1 MTKVD
6 VNVVQEND
14 YTFIDV
20 VGELDASSSVDL
32 DTKLQECIDRGDKK
46 LLINCAGLTYIS
58 SAGIG
63 VFTSRLD
70 EIETEKI
77 GMVLYNVGAN
87 IRSVL
92 EILGVDQFL
101 NLAANK
107 EEATKIIQSSN
118 V

>member
-14 YTFIDV
+14 FTLIKVD
-20 VGELDASSSVDL
+20 GELDASSSVEL
-32 DTKLQECIDRGDKK
+32 DTVLQKHIDDGNKK
-46 LLINCAGLTYIS
+46 FLIDCVGLTYIS

-70 EIETEKI
+70 DVQLKNISL
-77 GMVLYNVGAN
+77 VLFNVAEN
-87 IRSVL
+87 IKSVF

-101 NLAANK
+101 NLATNK
-107 EEATKIIQSSN
+107 EEAIQTL
-118 V
+118 

>member
-14 YTFIDV
+14 FTLISV
-20 VGELDASSSVDL
+20 VGELDASSSIEL
-32 DTKLQECIDRGDKK
+32 DTELQECIDKGDKK
-46 LLINCAGLTYIS
+46 LLIDCVGLTYIS

-70 EIETEKI
+70 DIEKNSIT
-77 GMVLYNVGAN
+77 MVLFNVADN
-87 IRSVL
+87 IKSVF

-101 NLAANK
+101 NLAASK
-107 EEATKIIQSSN
+107 EEAINIL
-118 V
+118 

>member
-6 VNVVQEND
+6 VNVVQESNF
-14 YTFIDV
+14 TCIDV
-20 VGELDASSSVDL
+20 VGELDASSSVEL
-32 DTKLQECIDRGDKK
+32 DTKLQEVIDRGDKK
-46 LLINCAGLTYIS
+46 LLINCVGLTYIS

-70 EIETEKI
+70 DIEAENIT
-77 GMVLYNVGAN
+77 MVLFDVAEN
-87 IRSVL
+87 IKSVF

-101 NLAANK
+101 NLAINK
-107 EEATKIIQSSN
+107 EEAIQIIKNSD

>member
-6 VNVVQEND
+6 VNVVQESD
-14 YTFIDV
+14 FTLIDV

-32 DTKLQECIDRGDKK
+32 DTKLQEVIDRGDKK
-46 LLINCAGLTYIS
+46 LLINCVGLTYIS

-70 EIETEKI
+70 DIEADHIT
-77 GMVLYNVGAN
+77 MVLFDVADN
-87 IRSVL
+87 IRSVF

-101 NLAANK
+101 NLATTK
-107 EEATKIIQSSN
+107 EKAIQIIKGQ
-118 V
+118 